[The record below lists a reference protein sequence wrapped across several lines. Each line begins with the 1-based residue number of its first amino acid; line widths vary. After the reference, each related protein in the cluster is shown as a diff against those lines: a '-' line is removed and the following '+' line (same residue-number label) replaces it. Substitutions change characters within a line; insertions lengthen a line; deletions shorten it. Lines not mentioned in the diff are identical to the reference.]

1 MDERVRDAEYARLG
15 RARNNGNTVIKTAQT
30 RLRDEDLAFESIK
43 NKQHFQGTAF
53 PCILAPTSV
62 KFNKSGA
69 LEVMFVLPP
78 EERNQ
83 VIPLGFAMR
92 EPLYVAVLPWRNLD
106 LIESE

>member
-1 MDERVRDAEYARLG
+1 
-15 RARNNGNTVIKTAQT
+15 
-30 RLRDEDLAFESIK
+30 
-43 NKQHFQGTAF
+43 
-53 PCILAPTSV
+53 
-62 KFNKSGA
+62 
-69 LEVMFVLPP
+69 MFVLPP